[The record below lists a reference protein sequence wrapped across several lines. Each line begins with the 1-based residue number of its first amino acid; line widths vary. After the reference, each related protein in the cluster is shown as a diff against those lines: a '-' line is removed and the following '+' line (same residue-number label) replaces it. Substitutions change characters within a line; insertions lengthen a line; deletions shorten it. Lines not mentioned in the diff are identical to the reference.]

1 MTTEVQAEAVAK
13 APKRGVGTVIKEA
26 ILAGA
31 DNETALAK
39 AKAEFPTSATT
50 ASTVSWYR
58 NQLRKDGH
66 DVPTARDLK
75 KAAAETQTNLGS
87 KRELGPFLLFRSR
100 PLRDIMKGIMEDA
113 VWPQARSN
121 PPLSCPE
128 LSA

>member
-75 KAAAETQTNLGS
+75 KAAAAAASSASEADPLG
-87 KRELGPFLLFRSR
+87 
-100 PLRDIMKGIMEDA
+100 
-113 VWPQARSN
+113 
-121 PPLSCPE
+121 
-128 LSA
+128 